1 MLRQRPTP
9 LPSTVSASSP
19 ENSPRSSFA
28 LSGGWDADDEGAMS
42 AEDHIPSG
50 SPSVGAPDHDRL
62 GSDLYHSPSRPT
74 LGEVLS
80 NSAPHP
86 WTLSAFTAYLSQ
98 NHCLENLE
106 FTMDAERYRD
116 RYDGMMARSAKTGS
130 PPDAEECSYLR
141 MLWQRLMDAYVIAD
155 GLREINIPSHVREAL
170 LSLPNHA
177 APPEPDGLEIAV
189 KIIYDL
195 MEESVLVGF
204 LNEVPT
210 PRGPEPPSDGR
221 HGSLKRRGSSKERK
235 MKRSRS
241 RKRGSPPASNLDVA
255 FSPHHHTSTLSRL
268 STTSNLTAGLI
279 KASRAASHLSSGS
292 GDGNLTDD
300 SASASSPPGDGEP
313 MTPPTTPP
321 ASDMGGGSPRSRGD
335 ITWKKMLGWKKKSS
349 SGMRD
354 DRFPTTED

>member
-1 MLRQRPTP
+1 MIRQKHTP
-9 LPSTVSASSP
+9 PSSNLSCSSP
-19 ENSPRSSFA
+19 ENSPRSSLA
-28 LSGGWDADDEGAMS
+28 ISGWDADDEGAMS
-42 AEDHIPSG
+42 AEDYIPSG
-50 SPSVGAPDHDRL
+50 PPSVGSPDHEFRA
-62 GSDLYHSPSRPT
+62 SDLYNSPSRPT
-74 LGEVLS
+74 LADVLA

-116 RYDGMMARSAKTGS
+116 RYDEMMARLAETSS
-130 PPDAEECSYLR
+130 PPDAEECGYLR

-210 PRGPEPPSDGR
+210 SRHPEPSEGS

-241 RKRGSPPASNLDVA
+241 RKRGSPPASSLDVP
-255 FSPHHHTSTLSRL
+255 FSLHTSALSRL

-279 KASRAASHLSSGS
+279 KASKAGSHFSSGS
-292 GDGNLTDD
+292 GDGSLTDD
-300 SASASSPPGDGEP
+300 SASASSPPGEP

-321 ASDMGGGSPRSRGD
+321 ASDIGGGSPRSRGD
-335 ITWKKMLGWKKKSS
+335 ITWKKMLVWKKKSS

-354 DRFPTTED
+354 DRFPTLED